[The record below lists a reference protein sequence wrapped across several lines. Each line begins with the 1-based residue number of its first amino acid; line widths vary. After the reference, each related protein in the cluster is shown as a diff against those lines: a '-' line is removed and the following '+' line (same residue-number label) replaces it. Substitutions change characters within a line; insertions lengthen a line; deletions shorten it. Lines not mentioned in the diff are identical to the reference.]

1 MIKSEDEKGSE
12 EMAKVLAIA
21 NGKGGCAKTA
31 TTCSIGAGLAAKG
44 KKVLLIDADQQGS
57 LTESV
62 GVQKLLTDE
71 DVTIA
76 EVLKSE
82 ADINTAIKKLER
94 YDIIP
99 ADSALGKVEKELS
112 SEPGAE
118 LILREKIQDIKEEY
132 DYIIVDCPPA
142 LNLITRM
149 ALTAA
154 DPGVIVP
161 VQPGYLALS
170 GLSALIEQINIIKR
184 RLNPNLDIFGML
196 LTFYDNRM
204 VLHKEVKASLEGAYG
219 DRVFRTTISNC
230 VALAEA
236 PGYGMDIFEYRPSSK
251 PAQQYGELCGEI
263 LEKAGDK

>member
-1 MIKSEDEKGSE
+1 MTRVI
-12 EMAKVLAIA
+12 AIA

-31 TTCSIGAGLAAKG
+31 STCSIGAGLAALG

-62 GVQKLLTDE
+62 GVQKILTDD

-82 ADINTAIKKLER
+82 CSINKSIKHLEK

-112 SEPGAE
+112 NEPGAE
-118 LILREKIQDIKEEY
+118 LIMREKIEDIAGEY
-132 DYIIVDCPPA
+132 DYIIIDCPPA

-149 ALTAA
+149 ALTASN
-154 DPGVIVP
+154 PGVIVP

-204 VLHKEVKASLEGAYG
+204 VLHKEVRASLVAAYG
-219 DRVFRTTISNC
+219 NKVFDSAIGNC

-236 PGYGMDIFEYRPSSK
+236 PGYGVDIFEYRPSSK
-251 PAQQYGELCGEI
+251 PAKQYADLCKEI
-263 LEKAGDK
+263 IERAGDN

>member
-1 MIKSEDEKGSE
+1 MT
-12 EMAKVLAIA
+12 KVVSIA

-31 TTCSIGAGLAAKG
+31 STCSIGAGLASLG

-62 GVQKLLTDE
+62 GVQKILTDE

-82 ADINTAIKKLER
+82 CSIDKAIKRLEK
-94 YDIIP
+94 YDMIP

-112 SEPGAE
+112 NEPGAE
-118 LILREKIQDIKEEY
+118 LIMREKIEEMTGEY
-132 DYIIVDCPPA
+132 DYILIDCPPA

-149 ALTAA
+149 ALTAS

-184 RLNPNLDIFGML
+184 RLNPKLDIFGML
-196 LTFYDNRM
+196 LTFYDSRM
-204 VLHKEVKASLEGAYG
+204 VLHKEVKASLEAAYG
-219 DRVFRTTISNC
+219 NKVFKSTIGNA

-236 PGYGMDIFEYRPSSK
+236 PGYGLDIFEYRPSSK
-251 PAQQYGELCGEI
+251 PAKQYGELCAEI
-263 LEKAGDK
+263 LERAGDN